1 MDFPLPSNAQI
12 EAHADL
18 YDESICL
25 HPAFKRP
32 KGRPKNTKRKAGYME
47 KQGKKR
53 ISTFQVCYK
62 ADHTKKTCPNRAKLG
77 ESLPWRVRVGVWG
90 APKEG
95 SGKCRN
101 KARVAAATKKGVRG
115 ANDYARAS
123 RTNSPVSFVLSDILW
138 GL

>member
-1 MDFPLPSNAQI
+1 MPARACGYGEGWHGLAEQQYGGMDFPLPSNAQI

-53 ISTFQVCYK
+53 IFTCQICYK
-62 ADHTKKTCPNRAKLG
+62 AGHTKKSCPNRANLG
-77 ESLPWRVRVGVWG
+77 GPAPWGVGD
-90 APKEG
+90 
-95 SGKCRN
+95 
-101 KARVAAATKKGVRG
+101 T
-115 ANDYARAS
+115 
-123 RTNSPVSFVLSDILW
+123 
-138 GL
+138 

>member
-18 YDESICL
+18 YGESICL

-62 ADHTKKTCPNRAKLG
+62 ADHTKKTCPNRANLG
-77 ESLPWRVRVGVWG
+77 GSLPW
-90 APKEG
+90 
-95 SGKCRN
+95 
-101 KARVAAATKKGVRG
+101 GVRG
-115 ANDYARAS
+115 CGGHLKRAVGS
-123 RTNSPVSFVLSDILW
+123 AEIKRA
-138 GL
+138 